1 MTTPE
6 PHSPNPEN
14 STQESASH
22 NALEAAGIDAAA
34 TSYPHNPDFDNGR
47 WFPTWRPY
55 KGNLDRDPVGINEYV
70 PPGKSVLLGVQHT
83 FAMFGST
90 VLAPLLMGFDPNL
103 AILMSGICTV
113 MFFIIT
119 GGRMP
124 SYLGSSFAF
133 IGPVIAITA
142 YAGVGFNDNLNV
154 ALGGIMACGIIYA
167 LIGLLV
173 MKTGTGWIERLM
185 PPIVTGAIV
194 MIIGLNLAPVTI
206 QGVSANQF
214 DAWMAT
220 LTVLLISG
228 VAVFT
233 RGMLRRL
240 LLLVGLILSY
250 IAYFVMTNILGYG
263 VPIDFS
269 NVSAASWFGLPS
281 IHTPHFEMSAI
292 ILIAPVAFILIAE
305 NLGHFKAV
313 EGMTKAR
320 VTPYMGRAFFADG
333 LATTFSAGFGGTG
346 VTTYAENIGVMAV
359 TKVYSTTIFVIAGLV
374 AILLGLSPKFGAIIQ
389 TIPAALLGGASIVVF
404 GLIAIAGAKIWI
416 DSHIDFSKNSNLI
429 IAAVTVI
436 MGTGNFSLHLGGFD
450 LGGIGTATLAAI
462 VLNALFNR
470 QKD

>member
-1 MTTPE
+1 MQAKE
-6 PHSPNPEN
+6 P
-14 STQESASH
+14 
-22 NALEAAGIDAAA
+22 
-34 TSYPHNPDFDNGR
+34 
-47 WFPTWRPY
+47 WFPKFKPY
-55 KGNLDRDPVGINEYV
+55 QGDLDVTPVQVDEYL
-70 PPGKSVLLGVQHT
+70 PAGKSIVLGLQHA
-83 FAMFGST
+83 FAMFGAT

-103 AILMSGICTV
+103 TIFITGIGTIL
-113 MFFIIT
+113 FFLMT

-133 IGPVIAITA
+133 IGPVIAVTA

-250 IAYFVMTNILGYG
+250 IAYFVMTNVLGYG
-263 VPIDFS
+263 VPIDFTS
-269 NVSAASWFGLPS
+269 VSAASWFGLPS
-281 IHTPHFEMSAI
+281 IHSPRFEMSAI
-292 ILIAPVAFILIAE
+292 ILIAPVAFILVAE

-359 TKVYSTTIFVIAGLV
+359 TKVYSTTIFVVAGLV
-374 AILLGLSPKFGAIIQ
+374 AIMLGLSPKFGAIIQ
-389 TIPAALLGGASIVVF
+389 TIPPALLGGASIVVF
-404 GLIAIAGAKIWI
+404 GLIAIAGTKIWI
-416 DSHIDFSKNSNLI
+416 DNHIDFSKNSNLI

-436 MGTGNFSLHLGGFD
+436 MGTGNFSLNLGGFD
-450 LGGIGTATLAAI
+450 LGGIDTATLAAI
-462 VLNALFNR
+462 VLNTLFNK

>member
-34 TSYPHNPDFDNGR
+34 MSYPHNPDFDNGR

-55 KGNLDRDPVGINEYV
+55 GGDLDRDPVGINEYL
-70 PPGKSVLLGVQHT
+70 PPAKSVLLGVQHT
-83 FAMFGST
+83 FAMFGAT

-113 MFFIIT
+113 MFFMIT

-133 IGPVIAITA
+133 IGPVIAVTA

-250 IAYFVMTNILGYG
+250 IAYFFMTNVLGYG
-263 VPIDFS
+263 VPIDFTS
-269 NVSAASWFGLPS
+269 VSAASWFGLPS
-281 IHTPHFEMSAI
+281 IHSPRFEMSAI
-292 ILIAPVAFILIAE
+292 ILIAPVAFILVAE

-333 LATTFSAGFGGTG
+333 LATTFWAGFGGTG

-359 TKVYSTTIFVIAGLV
+359 TKVYSTTIFVVAGLV

-416 DSHIDFSKNSNLI
+416 DNHIDFSKNSNLI

>member
-1 MTTPE
+1 MSLPSDKPSQSNDTITAVDTVLQADNINA
-6 PHSPNPEN
+6 HSI
-14 STQESASH
+14 SV
-22 NALEAAGIDAAA
+22 G
-34 TSYPHNPDFDNGR
+34 HNPDFENGK

-55 KGNLDRDPVGINEYV
+55 RGDLNQDAVSINEYL
-70 PPGKSVLLGVQHT
+70 PASKSLLLGIQHT
-83 FAMFGST
+83 FAMFGAT

-133 IGPVIAITA
+133 IGPVLAVTA
-142 YAGVGFNDNLNV
+142 YAGVGFNSNLDV

-173 MKTGTGWIERLM
+173 IQTGTGWIERLM
-185 PPIVTGAIV
+185 PPVVTGAIV

-206 QGVSANQF
+206 QGISTNQF
-214 DAWMAT
+214 DIWMAG
-220 LTVLLISG
+220 LTVLLISS

-233 RGMLRRL
+233 SGMLRRL
-240 LLLVGLILSY
+240 LLLVGLLLSY
-250 IAYFVMTNILGYG
+250 LIYYLVTNIWGMG
-263 VPIDFS
+263 IPIDFS
-269 NVSAASWFGLPS
+269 SVAAAAWFGLPT
-281 IHTPHFEMSAI
+281 IHTPKFDRNAI
-292 ILIAPVAFILIAE
+292 ILIAPVAFILVAE

-359 TKVYSTTIFVIAGLV
+359 TKVYSTTIFIIAGVV
-374 AILLGLSPKFGAIIQ
+374 AIFLGLSPKFGAIIQ
-389 TIPAALLGGASIVVF
+389 TIPPALLGGASIVVF
-404 GLIAIAGAKIWI
+404 GLIAVAGVKIWI
-416 DSHIDFSKNSNLI
+416 DSHVDFSKNNNLI

-436 MGTGNFSLHLGGFD
+436 MGTGNFSLQIGDFD

-462 VLNALFNR
+462 LLNALFALR
-470 QKD
+470 KV

>member
-6 PHSPNPEN
+6 PHASKSEN
-14 STQESASH
+14 KTQVPAAH

-34 TSYPHNPDFDNGR
+34 VSYPHNPDFDNGR

-55 KGNLDRDPVGINEYV
+55 GGDLDRDPVGINEYL
-70 PPGKSVLLGVQHT
+70 PPAKSVLLGVQHT
-83 FAMFGST
+83 FAMFGAT

-133 IGPVIAITA
+133 IGPVIAVTA

-250 IAYFVMTNILGYG
+250 IAYFFMTNVLGYG
-263 VPIDFS
+263 VPIDFTG
-269 NVSAASWFGLPS
+269 VSAASWFGLPS
-281 IHTPHFEMSAI
+281 IHSPRFEMSAI
-292 ILIAPVAFILIAE
+292 ILIAPVAFILVAE

-313 EGMTKAR
+313 EGMTKVR

-359 TKVYSTTIFVIAGLV
+359 TKVYSTTIFVVAGLV

-416 DSHIDFSKNSNLI
+416 DNRIDFSKNSNLI

-436 MGTGNFSLHLGGFD
+436 MGTGNFSLNLGGFD

-462 VLNALFNR
+462 VLNALFNK

>member
-6 PHSPNPEN
+6 PHFPAPESN
-14 STQESASH
+14 HPEPH
-22 NALEAAGIDAAA
+22 NALAAAGIDTAAV
-34 TSYPHNPDFDNGR
+34 SYPHNPDFDNGR

-250 IAYFVMTNILGYG
+250 IAYFVMTNVLGYG
-263 VPIDFS
+263 VPIDFTG
-269 NVSAASWFGLPS
+269 VSAASWFGLPS
-281 IHTPHFEMSAI
+281 IHSPRFEMSAI
-292 ILIAPVAFILIAE
+292 ILIAPVAFILVAE

-359 TKVYSTTIFVIAGLV
+359 TKVYSTTIFVVAGLV

-416 DSHIDFSKNSNLI
+416 DNRIDFSKNSNLI

-436 MGTGNFSLHLGGFD
+436 MGTGNFSLNLGGFD

-462 VLNALFNR
+462 VLNALFNK

>member
-1 MTTPE
+1 MTPA
-6 PHSPNPEN
+6 PEN
-14 STQESASH
+14 SAQSKPIENSSQT
-22 NALEAAGIDAAA
+22 ALETAGIDTAAM
-34 TSYPHNPDFDNGR
+34 SYPNNPDFENGR
-47 WFPTWRPY
+47 WFPTWRPF
-55 KGNLDRDPVGINEYV
+55 KGDLDRNPVGINEYL
-70 PPGKSVLLGVQHT
+70 PPSKSLLLGIQHT

-90 VLAPLLMGFDPNL
+90 VLAPLLMGFDPNM

-133 IGPVIAITA
+133 IGPVIAVTA
-142 YAGVGFNDNLNV
+142 YAGVGFNNNLDV
-154 ALGGIMACGIIYA
+154 ALGGIMVCGVIYA
-167 LIGLLV
+167 LVGLLV
-173 MKTGTGWIERLM
+173 IKTGTGWIERLM

-214 DAWMAT
+214 DAWMAAF
-220 LTVLLISG
+220 TVLLISG

-250 IAYFVMTNILGYG
+250 VVYYLITNVMGFG

-269 NVSAASWFGLPS
+269 GVSAASWLGLPS
-281 IHTPHFEMSAI
+281 IHTPRFELSAI

-359 TKVYSTTIFVIAGLV
+359 TKVYSTTIFVIAGVV

-389 TIPAALLGGASIVVF
+389 TIPPALLGGASIVVF

-436 MGTGNFSLHLGGFD
+436 MGTGNFSLHLGSFD
-450 LGGIGTATLAAI
+450 LGGIGTATLTAI

>member
-1 MTTPE
+1 MT
-6 PHSPNPEN
+6 
-14 STQESASH
+14 ASH
-22 NALEAAGIDAAA
+22 SSSPLEPTSTEHAAPQAL
-34 TSYPHNPDFDNGR
+34 TSSTPDFDNGR
-47 WFPTWRPY
+47 WFPTWRSFS
-55 KGNLDRDPVGINEYV
+55 GDLDKNPVGINEYL
-70 PPGKSVLLGVQHT
+70 PPSKSVLLGFQHT

-103 AILMSGICTV
+103 AILMSGFCTV
-113 MFFIIT
+113 MFFMIT

-133 IGPVIAITA
+133 IGPVIAATA
-142 YAGVGFNDNLNV
+142 YAGSGFNANLNV
-154 ALGGIMACGIIYA
+154 ALGGIMVCGLIYA
-167 LIGLLV
+167 AVGLLV

-214 DAWMAT
+214 DAWMAV
-220 LTVLLISG
+220 LTVLLISS

-250 IAYFVMTNILGYG
+250 IVYFMMTNVLGLG
-263 VPIDFS
+263 APIDFNGVS
-269 NVSAASWFGLPS
+269 NAAWFGLPTFHS
-281 IHTPHFEMSAI
+281 PSFSMSAI
-292 ILIAPVAFILIAE
+292 VLIAPVAFILIAE

-313 EGMTKAR
+313 EGMTKTK

-333 LATTFSAGFGGTG
+333 FATVFSAGFGGTG

-359 TKVYSTTIFVIAGLV
+359 TKVYSTTIFVVAGLV

-389 TIPAALLGGASIVVF
+389 TIPPALLGGASIVVF

-450 LGGIGTATLAAI
+450 LGGIGTATLTAI

-470 QKD
+470 QKSAV

>member
-1 MTTPE
+1 MTSPSE
-6 PHSPNPEN
+6 HSSVDNNSPN
-14 STQESASH
+14 ALH
-22 NALEAAGIDAAA
+22 NAGIDTASL
-34 TSYPHNPDFDNGR
+34 SYSNNPDFENGR
-47 WFPTWRPY
+47 WFPTWRPF
-55 KGNLDRDPVGINEYV
+55 KGDLDHNPVGINEYL
-70 PPGKSVLLGVQHT
+70 PAGKSFLLGVQHT
-83 FAMFGST
+83 FAMFGAT

-113 MFFIIT
+113 MFFVIT

-133 IGPVIAITA
+133 IGPVIAVTA
-142 YAGVGFNDNLNV
+142 YAGVGFNSNLDV

-167 LIGLLV
+167 LVGLLV
-173 MKTGTGWIERLM
+173 VKTGTGWIERLM

-214 DAWMAT
+214 DAWMAAF
-220 LTVLLISG
+220 TVLLISV

-250 IAYFVMTNILGYG
+250 AVYYVITNLLGFG
-263 VPIDFS
+263 IPIDFS
-269 NVSAASWFGLPS
+269 GVAAASWFGLPS
-281 IHTPHFEMSAI
+281 IHTPRFEMSAI

-313 EGMTKAR
+313 EGMTKAH

-359 TKVYSTTIFVIAGLV
+359 TKVYSTTIFVIAGIV

-389 TIPAALLGGASIVVF
+389 TIPPALLGGASIIVF
-404 GLIAIAGAKIWI
+404 GLIAIAGAKIWF
-416 DSHIDFSKNSNLI
+416 DSRIDFSKNSNLI

-450 LGGIGTATLAAI
+450 LGGIGTATLTAI

>member
-34 TSYPHNPDFDNGR
+34 MSYPHNPDFDNGR

-55 KGNLDRDPVGINEYV
+55 GGDLDRDPVGINEYL
-70 PPGKSVLLGVQHT
+70 PPAKSVLLGVQHT
-83 FAMFGST
+83 FAMFGAT

-113 MFFIIT
+113 MFFMIT

-133 IGPVIAITA
+133 IGPVIAVTA

-220 LTVLLISG
+220 LTVLFISG

-250 IAYFVMTNILGYG
+250 IAYFFMTNVLGYG
-263 VPIDFS
+263 VPIDFTS
-269 NVSAASWFGLPS
+269 VSA
-281 IHTPHFEMSAI
+281 H
-292 ILIAPVAFILIAE
+292 
-305 NLGHFKAV
+305 
-313 EGMTKAR
+313 
-320 VTPYMGRAFFADG
+320 
-333 LATTFSAGFGGTG
+333 
-346 VTTYAENIGVMAV
+346 
-359 TKVYSTTIFVIAGLV
+359 GLV
-374 AILLGLSPKFGAIIQ
+374 CQ
-389 TIPAALLGGASIVVF
+389 VF
-404 GLIAIAGAKIWI
+404 I
-416 DSHIDFSKNSNLI
+416 HR
-429 IAAVTVI
+429 
-436 MGTGNFSLHLGGFD
+436 
-450 LGGIGTATLAAI
+450 
-462 VLNALFNR
+462 VLR
-470 QKD
+470 